1 MSGKRVWTAG
11 EKRAI
16 LEEYE
21 LAPWGSKGA
30 VLRRHGVAH
39 AVLARWATY
48 RDHGL
53 LDSAGSRGWRLRMTP
68 KGENSEIVRLRAEV
82 RRLEAERD
90 QALRDREVAEAAAE
104 VLGKASA
111 LLQQMLGARS
121 RPSRRIPPH
130 RLHPRVEGGRVTDPG
145 GAGQCRLSEVVVVS
159 PPAAQLWW
167 QAGSDSAG

>member
-21 LAPWGSKGA
+21 LAPWGTKGA

-90 QALRDREVAEAAAE
+90 QAVRDREVAEAAAE

-111 LLQQMLGARS
+111 LLQQMLRS
-121 RPSRRIPPH
+121 AELTESSDPS
-130 RLHPRVEGGRVTDPG
+130 
-145 GAGQCRLSEVVVVS
+145 S
-159 PPAAQLWW
+159 PPA
-167 QAGSDSAG
+167 SSS